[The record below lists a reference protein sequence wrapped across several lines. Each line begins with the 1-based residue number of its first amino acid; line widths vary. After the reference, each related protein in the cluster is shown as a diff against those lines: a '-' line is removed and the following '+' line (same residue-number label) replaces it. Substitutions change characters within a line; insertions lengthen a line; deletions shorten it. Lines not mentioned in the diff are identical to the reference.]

1 MHPIFQQ
8 TAHRPWPMPTS
19 KCLMYQRWHD
29 LLFAHWPVD
38 AKVLLPFIPPSLQ
51 LDTFENQAWIGVVP
65 FWMSGIRGRGF
76 PALPYVSRFAEINVR
91 TYVTDGEKPGVWFFS
106 LDAANLL
113 AVKIARK
120 YFCLPYFHAH
130 MKCEWQNNSVQYA
143 SRRIHA
149 GAPRAEFE
157 ASYRPVEKAHSAAP
171 GSLEYWLTE
180 RYCLYTNDRT
190 GKVCRAEIHHAPWPL
205 QWADAA
211 ISMNTMTEAAGI
223 SLPQT
228 APLLHFS
235 KFQEVAVWP
244 LRKVGDFKKRD

>member
-1 MHPIFQQ
+1 MHLIFQP
-8 TAHRPWPMPTS
+8 TVHRPWPIPAS
-19 KCLMYQRWHD
+19 KCMMYQRWHD

-38 AKVLLPFIPPSLQ
+38 AKVLLPFIPPPLR

-76 PALPYVSRFAEINVR
+76 PVLPYVSRFAEINVR
-91 TYVTDGEKPGVWFFS
+91 TYVTDGKKAGVWFLS

-113 AVKIARK
+113 AVKVARK
-120 YFCLPYFHAH
+120 YFCLPYYHAR
-130 MKCEWQNNSVQYA
+130 MKSQWQEDRMEYISH
-143 SRRIHA
+143 RIHPN
-149 GAPRAEFE
+149 APSAEFDGDYQPIDTAE
-157 ASYRPVEKAHSAAP
+157 NAAP

-180 RYCLYTNDRT
+180 RYCLYTNDRA
-190 GKVCRAEIHHAPWPL
+190 GRVCRAEIHHAPWQL
-205 QWADAA
+205 QRAKAE
-211 ISMNTMTEAAGI
+211 IRMNTMTEAAGI

-244 LRKVGDFKKRD
+244 LRKL